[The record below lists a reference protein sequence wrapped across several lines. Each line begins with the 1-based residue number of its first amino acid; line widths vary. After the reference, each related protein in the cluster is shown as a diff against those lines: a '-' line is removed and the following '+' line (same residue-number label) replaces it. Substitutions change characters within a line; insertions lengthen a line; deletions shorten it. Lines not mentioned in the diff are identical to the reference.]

1 MSVSNAR
8 PLAIFTGY
16 MLLAAGLTAKS
27 IAIIRGQRRV
37 VSVSVSGSGSGS
49 GSVAR
54 PTAPAV
60 VALAVFGLLA
70 AVSLATTWYHMF
82 RFFEWSYLEWAAAQP
97 PSFRGGGG
105 LRLGDWLR
113 DTALFRQAWV
123 STLETGPRAWWSL
136 QIFGF
141 CANWSVLLAAQ
152 AQKRRIPHAWIFVL
166 LGQVVAISFAANMSF
181 LAILCSSSSNK
192 PPTPTRASEDQKRKK
207 PDDDSASS
215 SVSSLSWHTVVLV
228 VTLIWAILIPS
239 AIDNPRFMSLL
250 LGPHL
255 LAFAPLLLNGVLPPR
270 LLGEP
275 GWFWKAASMAWV
287 LAVATKGIAGA
298 GAGEGLGGVLTTLYE
313 HPAVSSVGWDVI
325 CCWVSS
331 AAWFLIGA
339 D

>member
-16 MLLAAGLTAKS
+16 MVLAASLTAKS
-27 IAIIRGQRRV
+27 IGIIRGQQRV
-37 VSVSVSGSGSGS
+37 SSVQHGP
-49 GSVAR
+49 AR
-54 PTAPAV
+54 STNRHAI
-60 VALAVFGLLA
+60 AVFSILA

-82 RFFEWSYLEWAAAQP
+82 RFFEWSYVQWDSQQFWAAVV
-97 PSFRGGGG
+97 GGKPAG
-105 LRLGDWLR
+105 LRLGEWLR
-113 DTALFRQAWV
+113 DTSLFRQAWA

-152 AQKRRIPHAWIFVL
+152 AQKRRIPHAWVFVL

-181 LAILCSSSSNK
+181 LAILCSK
-192 PPTPTRASEDQKRKK
+192 VPTPAVSKSQKNRDETN
-207 PDDDSASS
+207 PA
-215 SVSSLSWHTVVLV
+215 VVSWHTVVLV
-228 VTLIWAILIPS
+228 IILLWATIIPA
-239 AIDNPRFMSLL
+239 AIDHPRFLSLL

-255 LAFAPLLLNGVLPPR
+255 LAFAPLVLNKVLPSR
-270 LLGEP
+270 FLGEP
-275 GWFWKAASMAWV
+275 GWYWKAASMAWM
-287 LAVATKGIAGA
+287 LAVATKRVVDE
-298 GAGEGLGGVLTTLYE
+298 GEALEIVLKTLYE

-331 AAWFLIGA
+331 AAWFLIGT

>member
-1 MSVSNAR
+1 
-8 PLAIFTGY
+8 

-27 IAIIRGQRRV
+27 IGIIRGQRRR
-37 VSVSVSGSGSGS
+37 VSGS
-49 GSVAR
+49 ADR
-54 PTAPAV
+54 PAPTV

-82 RFFEWSYLEWAAAQP
+82 RFFEWSYLEWDSRQFWAAVVGGAKP
-97 PSFRGGGG
+97 PG
-105 LRLGDWLR
+105 LRLGEWLR
-113 DTALFRQAWV
+113 DTTLFRQAWV

-152 AQKRRIPHAWIFVL
+152 AQKKRIPHPWVFVL

-181 LAILCSSSSNK
+181 LAILCSSSSSSSSSK
-192 PPTPTRASEDQKRKK
+192 PTTPTTAPKDQKKRN
-207 PDDDSASS
+207 DETASS
-215 SVSSLSWHTVVLV
+215 SVSWHTVVLV
-228 VTLIWAILIPS
+228 VTLLWATLIPS
-239 AIDNPRFMSLL
+239 AIDHPRFMSLL

-255 LAFAPLLLNGVLPPR
+255 LAFAPLLLNRVLPPR

-275 GWFWKAASMAWV
+275 GWYWKAASMAWV
-287 LAVATKGIAGA
+287 LAVATKGVAGE
-298 GAGEGLGGVLTTLYE
+298 GEGLGVVLTTLYE

-331 AAWFLIGA
+331 GAWFLIGA